1 MEKLLPENLYLGI
14 ELGSTRI
21 KCALIDEF
29 GNNLENGVFNWENT
43 YLDGNWTYDLNQALY
58 GVGQCYLDLKKN
70 ILLKY
75 GKKLTSLKTIGISAM
90 MHGLIVED
98 ENNRL
103 LTPFR
108 TWRNTYTEEV
118 ANELSSELNFN
129 IPARWTLSHLYYA
142 IKNKEPFIEHISK
155 VSTLAS
161 YIHKK
166 LTNTYCIGKDDAS
179 GVFPL
184 ENGKTYNPKYI
195 KKVDSLFSKLGC
207 NLKIENVLPPIIDC
221 GLNAGALSPE
231 GALILDPDGDLVP
244 GIPFVA
250 PEGDAATGMVST
262 NAIKVKSG
270 NISAGTSIFGSF
282 VLSEL
287 PKTFHREIDI
297 VNTPDGKVVAMVH
310 CNNCSSGLNECV
322 SLINDTLHKFGVW
335 KSENEIFETIL
346 NSALTYKGSLK
357 HLVTYNYLSG
367 ENITHIQDGAMLIA
381 HSNETSLSIDKVIL
395 SQLFSS
401 FITLSLGLDILK
413 NEGLEFNDIYVH
425 GGIFKT
431 KGVAQKVFASSI
443 DEKIIVNS
451 EAAEGGAW
459 GMALLALYHHY
470 QKDYSLE
477 DYLMKIIFKDTK
489 TTIEYPDTNLKKLF
503 NQFKVTYLS
512 CLEAEKL
519 LGEKIKC

>member
-1 MEKLLPENLYLGI
+1 MNMEKLLPENLYLGI

-195 KKVDSLFSKLGC
+195 KKVDS
-207 NLKIENVLPPIIDC
+207 
-221 GLNAGALSPE
+221 
-231 GALILDPDGDLVP
+231 
-244 GIPFVA
+244 
-250 PEGDAATGMVST
+250 
-262 NAIKVKSG
+262 
-270 NISAGTSIFGSF
+270 
-282 VLSEL
+282 
-287 PKTFHREIDI
+287 
-297 VNTPDGKVVAMVH
+297 
-310 CNNCSSGLNECV
+310 
-322 SLINDTLHKFGVW
+322 
-335 KSENEIFETIL
+335 
-346 NSALTYKGSLK
+346 
-357 HLVTYNYLSG
+357 
-367 ENITHIQDGAMLIA
+367 
-381 HSNETSLSIDKVIL
+381 
-395 SQLFSS
+395 
-401 FITLSLGLDILK
+401 
-413 NEGLEFNDIYVH
+413 
-425 GGIFKT
+425 
-431 KGVAQKVFASSI
+431 
-443 DEKIIVNS
+443 
-451 EAAEGGAW
+451 
-459 GMALLALYHHY
+459 
-470 QKDYSLE
+470 
-477 DYLMKIIFKDTK
+477 
-489 TTIEYPDTNLKKLF
+489 
-503 NQFKVTYLS
+503 
-512 CLEAEKL
+512 
-519 LGEKIKC
+519 